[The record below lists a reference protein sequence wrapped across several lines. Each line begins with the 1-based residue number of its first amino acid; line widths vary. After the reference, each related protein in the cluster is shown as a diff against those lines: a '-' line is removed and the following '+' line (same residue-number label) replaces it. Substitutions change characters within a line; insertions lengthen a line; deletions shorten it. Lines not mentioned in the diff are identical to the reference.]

1 MSSVFTNKKTVTVL
15 QGEYRVTTD
24 PSVVLSTVLGSC
36 IAACVYDDQNGVGG
50 MNHFLL
56 AHSNGAGA
64 ASARYGVH
72 AMELL
77 INGIMKKGA
86 QRRNLQAKVFG
97 GAKMS
102 VNLSDIGAK
111 NTAFI
116 QSFLRDEGIPC
127 ISSSVGGT
135 SARRV
140 RFHPVSG
147 AAQQTHV
154 QNDQTLDKI
163 ERAAAAPPP
172 PAAPKPAAGTGDVM
186 LF

>member
-1 MSSVFTNKKTVTVL
+1 MSTVFVNKKIVTVL
-15 QGEYRVTTD
+15 QGEFQLTTD
-24 PSVVLSTVLGSC
+24 PNVVLSTVLGSC
-36 IAACVYDDQNGVGG
+36 IAACIFDEKRGVGG

-56 AHSNGAGA
+56 AESNGGP

-77 INGIMKKGA
+77 INGVMKQGA
-86 QRRNLQAKVFG
+86 DRRHLQAKVFG

-102 VNLSDIGAK
+102 VNLSDIGSK
-111 NTAFI
+111 NASFI
-116 QSFLRDEGIPC
+116 QGFLRDEGIPC
-127 ISSSVGGT
+127 VSSSVGGT

-147 AAQQTHV
+147 AAQQTRV
-154 QNDQTLDKI
+154 QNDQTLENI
-163 ERAAAAPPP
+163 ERTVSRPTPA
-172 PAAPKPAAGTGDVM
+172 PAAKPAAGTGDVM

>member
-1 MSSVFTNKKTVTVL
+1 MSSVFMNKKTVTVL
-15 QGEYRVTTD
+15 QGEFQLTSD
-24 PSVVLSTVLGSC
+24 SNIILSTVLGSC
-36 IAACVYDDQNGVGG
+36 IAACIYDEKTGVGG

-56 AHSNGAGA
+56 AQSNGGA

-77 INGIMKKGA
+77 INGLMKKGA
-86 QRRNLQAKVFG
+86 ERRNLQAKVFG

-116 QSFLRDEGIPC
+116 QSFLRDEGIQC
-127 ISSSVGGT
+127 VSSSVGGT

-147 AAQQTHV
+147 AAQQTRV
-154 QNDQTLDKI
+154 QNDQTLENM
-163 ERAAAAPPP
+163 ERAVARPTPAP
-172 PAAPKPAAGTGDVM
+172 APKPAAATGDVM